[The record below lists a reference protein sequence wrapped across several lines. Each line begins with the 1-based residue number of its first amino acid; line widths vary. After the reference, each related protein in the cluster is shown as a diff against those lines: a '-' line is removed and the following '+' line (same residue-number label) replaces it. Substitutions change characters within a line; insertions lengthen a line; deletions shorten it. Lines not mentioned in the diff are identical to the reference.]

1 MKILLD
7 THVFLWALLTPEN
20 LSRKAVG
27 ILESPENSL
36 FFSAASTWEIALKWS
51 KGGLILPAPPQD
63 FVIGRLIETGILI
76 LPISVSETLDI
87 ADLPFHH
94 KDPFD
99 RLLIAQA
106 QANDLRI
113 FTNDRSF
120 KKYDVDV
127 FWV

>member
-1 MKILLD
+1 MSILLD
-7 THVFLWALLTPEN
+7 THVFIWAIGGENRLSKNARTLLEDPDEIIF
-20 LSRKAVG
+20 L
-27 ILESPENSL
+27 
-36 FFSAASTWEIALKWS
+36 SAASSWEIAIKWS
-51 KGGLILPAPPQD
+51 KGALDLPGNPGTFIPEA
-63 FVIGRLIETGILI
+63 IAAAR
-76 LPISVSETLDI
+76 ISKLSITIRDSCYV

>member
-1 MKILLD
+1 M
-7 THVFLWALLTPEN
+7 
-20 LSRKAVG
+20 G

-36 FFSAASTWEIALKWS
+36 FFSAASAWEIAIKWS
-51 KGGLILPAPPQD
+51 KGGIILPAPPQD
-63 FVIGRLIETGILI
+63 FVVGRLIKTGTLV
-76 LPISVSETLDI
+76 LPISVSETLAI

-113 FTNDRSF
+113 FTNERSF
-120 KKYDVDV
+120 KKYGVSNS
-127 FWV
+127 